1 MPRSSPAPQHHGL
14 PVFGE
19 WECPRLCLL
28 LTRILAVIKSA
39 IMVSTRRTQCTKYE
53 LVVLKVRAITSD
65 DSLISVNNDRSILIS
80 SLYCENTEYFEHCF
94 RFLGLKEEIDATS
107 TITNEIFGP
116 NLHC

>member
-1 MPRSSPAPQHHGL
+1 MGSLFS
-14 PVFGE
+14 E
-19 WECPRLCLL
+19 KWECPGLCLL

-39 IMVSTRRTQCTKYE
+39 IMVSTQGTQCTKYE

-65 DSLISVNNDRSILIS
+65 DSLISVNNDQSILVS
-80 SLYCENTEYFEHCF
+80 SLYCENTEYFEQCF

-116 NLHC
+116 NLYR